1 MIANDKH
8 QTSKEATQRMQW
20 KNNITTANYTANEN
34 ETNNN
39 NNEHMNDQLTTTHA
53 SHIVADF

>member
-1 MIANDKH
+1 MIADDKH

-39 NNEHMNDQLTTTHA
+39 DHNHTNEHMNEHN
-53 SHIVADF
+53 